1 MQLYQALITLDGW
14 TFLAQICN
22 LMIQLVIFKKL
33 LLNPVKKV
41 IAERKAKADSQIADA
56 EKLRTEA
63 EAMKAEYEQNL
74 QNARTEANQIVAAAQ
89 KTAAAR
95 SEELLGEARAQAAAL
110 KQKAEADIAQERK
123 KAVNEVKDEIG
134 GMAME
139 IASKVV
145 ETARMYGGSLYDLAA
160 EEGLDERILG
170 ELDGVTALLNG
181 DAEYL
186 HLLSIPSIPKKERCA
201 LLDEAFRGQV
211 HLYVLNFMKLLC
223 EKGALRELPGCARA
237 YRLRYN
243 EAHGILEAT
252 AVSAV
257 PLTAEQTRRLHEKLE
272 KVTGRHID
280 LKTKVEPA
288 VLGGIR
294 LDIEGTELDGTV
306 RSRLAGLRS
315 SIAAATL

>member
-1 MQLYQALITLDGW
+1 MT
-14 TFLAQICN
+14 
-22 LMIQLVIFKKL
+22 
-33 LLNPVKKV
+33 
-41 IAERKAKADSQIADA
+41 
-56 EKLRTEA
+56 
-63 EAMKAEYEQNL
+63 
-74 QNARTEANQIVAAAQ
+74 
-89 KTAAAR
+89 
-95 SEELLGEARAQAAAL
+95 
-110 KQKAEADIAQERK
+110 
-123 KAVNEVKDEIG
+123 
-134 GMAME
+134 
-139 IASKVV
+139 

-170 ELDGVTALLNG
+170 ELESVTALLNG

-252 AVSAV
+252 AFSAV
-257 PLTAEQTRRLHEKLE
+257 PLTAEQEKRLHDKLE
-272 KVTGRHID
+272 AVTGKRID

-306 RSRLAGLRS
+306 RSRLASLRS

>member
-1 MQLYQALITLDGW
+1 MT
-14 TFLAQICN
+14 
-22 LMIQLVIFKKL
+22 
-33 LLNPVKKV
+33 
-41 IAERKAKADSQIADA
+41 
-56 EKLRTEA
+56 
-63 EAMKAEYEQNL
+63 
-74 QNARTEANQIVAAAQ
+74 
-89 KTAAAR
+89 
-95 SEELLGEARAQAAAL
+95 
-110 KQKAEADIAQERK
+110 
-123 KAVNEVKDEIG
+123 
-134 GMAME
+134 
-139 IASKVV
+139 

-170 ELDGVTALLNG
+170 ELEGVTALLNG

-186 HLLSIPSIPKKERCA
+186 HLLSIPKKERCA
-201 LLDEAFRGQV
+201 LLDEAFRGHV

-257 PLTAEQTRRLHEKLE
+257 PLTAEQTTRLHEKLE
-272 KVTGRHID
+272 KVTGKHID

-306 RSRLAGLRS
+306 RNRLAGLRS

>member
-1 MQLYQALITLDGW
+1 MKHHDRD
-14 TFLAQICN
+14 CKD
-22 LMIQLVIFKKL
+22 VR
-33 LLNPVKKV
+33 
-41 IAERKAKADSQIADA
+41 RK
-56 EKLRTEA
+56 
-63 EAMKAEYEQNL
+63 
-74 QNARTEANQIVAAAQ
+74 
-89 KTAAAR
+89 
-95 SEELLGEARAQAAAL
+95 
-110 KQKAEADIAQERK
+110 
-123 KAVNEVKDEIG
+123 
-134 GMAME
+134 
-139 IASKVV
+139 
-145 ETARMYGGSLYDLAA
+145 LYDLAA

-257 PLTAEQTRRLHEKLE
+257 PLTAEQTGRLHEKLE
-272 KVTGRHID
+272 KS
-280 LKTKVEPA
+280 PA
-288 VLGGIR
+288 
-294 LDIEGTELDGTV
+294 GTSTSK
-306 RSRLAGLRS
+306 RRS
-315 SIAAATL
+315 SLPCWAASGWTSKAPSWTHRPQPPRRPAQQHRSQQHCNRIRSPSG